1 MARCHSLLTPAQII
15 MARYGLK
22 LTVRAVADMAGVSP
36 TTVTA
41 AEKGRDSRRS
51 TLAALQE
58 AFVSKGAEFKDDGWV
73 RIRPP
78 HN

>member
-1 MARCHSLLTPAQII
+1 

-22 LTVRAVADMAGVSP
+22 LTVRDLAKLAGLSN
-36 TTVTA
+36 TTVTK
-41 AEKGRDSRRS
+41 AEKGRDIRRS
-51 TLAALQE
+51 TLTALRD
-58 AFVSKGAEFKDDGWV
+58 AFVSRGAEFDDDGWV

>member
-15 MARYGLK
+15 MARYGLS
-22 LTVRAVADMAGVSP
+22 LTVRDLARLANLST

-51 TLAALQE
+51 TLAALRNALISE
-58 AFVSKGAEFKDDGWV
+58 GAEFKDDGWV